1 MLSATVPLEPLF
13 TTQLDD
19 NQLST
24 PMNERKALGI
34 KQDQHSTWMHERLQ
48 MQTCNKPRNFCPLF
62 SRVINS
68 RIFDC
73 LFQLILVLRKDFYLL
88 NMEMGNCQECLR
100 KNILILVSYTQL
112 ILHSS

>member
-34 KQDQHSTWMHERLQ
+34 KKQDQQKITNAN
-48 MQTCNKPRNFCPLF
+48 MQ
-62 SRVINS
+62 
-68 RIFDC
+68 
-73 LFQLILVLRKDFYLL
+73 
-88 NMEMGNCQECLR
+88 
-100 KNILILVSYTQL
+100 
-112 ILHSS
+112 

>member
-13 TTQLDD
+13 TTQLD

-34 KQDQHSTWMHERLQ
+34 KKQDQHSTWMHERLQ

-73 LFQLILVLRKDFYLL
+73 LFQLILVLRKDFYLQ
-88 NMEMGNCQECLR
+88 NMETKNYQECSR
-100 KNILILVSYTQL
+100 KNILILVSHTQL

>member
-34 KQDQHSTWMHERLQ
+34 KKDQHCTWMHER
-48 MQTCNKPRNFCPLF
+48 MN
-62 SRVINS
+62 
-68 RIFDC
+68 
-73 LFQLILVLRKDFYLL
+73 
-88 NMEMGNCQECLR
+88 
-100 KNILILVSYTQL
+100 
-112 ILHSS
+112 

>member
-34 KQDQHSTWMHERLQ
+34 KQGQHSTWMHERMNYIL
-48 MQTCNKPRNFCPLF
+48 CKHA
-62 SRVINS
+62 INPEVFVHS
-68 RIFDC
+68 
-73 LFQLILVLRKDFYLL
+73 FQ
-88 NMEMGNCQECLR
+88 E
-100 KNILILVSYTQL
+100 
-112 ILHSS
+112 